1 MQCRRLECAGLF
13 TGRSTNRFVLDGID
27 MEVQQKILVVEDESS
42 IADTIVYAL
51 NTEGF
56 AATCCSNAAD
66 AFRYLDS
73 NKPELIVLD
82 VGLPDLSG
90 FEVCRRIRQ
99 TSAVPILFLTARA
112 EEVDRVLGF
121 EIGGDD
127 YVPKPFS
134 PRELV
139 ARIRSIL
146 RRAGDKP
153 QPAEAPRHSK
163 RFRIDEERLKVF
175 FDNTPLDLSRYE
187 FRLFCVLIKRPGRV
201 FSREELM
208 NRAWEEPEMSLE
220 RTVDSHIK
228 MIRAKLRAIDPADES
243 IVTHRGLGYS
253 LKEDA

>member
-1 MQCRRLECAGLF
+1 ME
-13 TGRSTNRFVLDGID
+13 GRP
-27 MEVQQKILVVEDESS
+27 EILVVEDESS

-56 AATCCSNAAD
+56 TAVRSGTAAE
-66 AFRYLDS
+66 AFAYLER
-73 NKPELIVLD
+73 KQPELIVLD

-99 TSAVPILFLTARA
+99 TSGVPILFLTARA

-127 YVPKPFS
+127 YVAKPFS

-146 RRAGDKP
+146 RRTGEKN
-153 QPAEAPRHSK
+153 PAETPKPSK
-163 RFRIDEERLKVF
+163 RFRIDDERLKIF
-175 FDNTPLDLSRYE
+175 FRDTALELSRYE

-228 MIRAKLRAIDPADES
+228 MIRAKLRQIDPDDDS

-253 LKEDA
+253 LKEDL